1 MDEKQFMKASPALP
15 VVYDS
20 SRRGSAV
27 FEELRE
33 IFNYQY
39 LIWQLVR
46 RDVLTRYKRS
56 FLGVAWTMLNPLG
69 MMLVWTVAFSQFFK
83 LGSIP
88 SYPAYALSGL
98 LPWTFFSQATV
109 AAMVNLV
116 WGGGLISRIYFP
128 RSSFALAAMGTGLV
142 NLTLSLVP
150 LVVVMLVTGMPIHWS
165 FVFIP
170 VSILI
175 ICAFA
180 LGVGLL
186 ISTWAVYFP
195 DIHEMYQIMLTAW
208 MFLTPIMY
216 PEEVLP
222 EAYRAYITL
231 LNPMYYMVKLFRI
244 PTYYGRLPTMMEF
257 LVPLVIALITLT
269 IGLVVF
275 ARRSN
280 EFAYKI

>member
-1 MDEKQFMKASPALP
+1 MDNQSALP

-20 SRRGSAV
+20 TRRGSAV

-33 IFNYQY
+33 IFNYRN
-39 LIWQLVR
+39 LIGQLVR

-69 MMLVWTVAFSQFFK
+69 MMLVWTLAFSQFFK
-83 LGSIP
+83 AADLP
-88 SYPAYALSGL
+88 SYPSYVLSGL
-98 LPWTFFSQATV
+98 LAWTFFSQTTT

-116 WGGGLISRIYFP
+116 WGGGLLNRIYIP

-142 NLTLSLVP
+142 NLSFSLVP
-150 LVVVMLVTGMPIHWS
+150 LVVVILVTGLQLHWAFLFVPIS
-165 FVFIP
+165 VL
-170 VSILI
+170 VV
-175 ICAFA
+175 CAFS

-195 DIHEMYQIMLTAW
+195 DIHEMYQIILTAW

-216 PEEVLP
+216 PEELLP
-222 EAYRAYITL
+222 KTFRVYITM
-231 LNPMYYMVKLFRI
+231 LNPMYHMVKLFRI
-244 PTYYGRLPTMMEF
+244 PTYFGRFPTLVEF
-257 LVPLVIALITLT
+257 LVPFVIALAVLI
-269 IGLVVF
+269 IGWVVF
-275 ARRSN
+275 AKKSD